1 MASEKL
7 YRNNLK
13 DTAKPEINDAFM
25 HLSLNSKPR
34 SQGMSFDASKLFY
47 SGIYNQPKT
56 SGGKRQKTGEN
67 TKNNGE

>member
-47 SGIYNQPKT
+47 SGIYN
-56 SGGKRQKTGEN
+56 
-67 TKNNGE
+67 